1 MNDFNGR
8 VRCAKTT
15 EEDLAMAFLD
25 LADLSSEERFKVS
38 LKKNR
43 GLEL

>member
-1 MNDFNGR
+1 MNDFNGS
-8 VRCAKTT
+8 VRRAKT

-38 LKKNR
+38 
-43 GLEL
+43 